1 MREFT
6 GYEVILSQKSRG
18 GAALASLAVLIVAL
32 GFTAYIGAHRN
43 VFSGATS
50 QYTALFNSANGLR
63 RGAAVMVSGVTVGE
77 VNDISIDKDTD
88 LAKVVFSIDKTLPLT
103 VDATIAIIAPDMT
116 SDNALMVNPGHAASR
131 LKPFEIITS
140 TTDQLSLEQQVS
152 DYIFG
157 GHLQ

>member
-1 MREFT
+1 M
-6 GYEVILSQKSRG
+6 SQKSRG

-32 GFTAYIGAHRN
+32 GFTAYIGAHRH
-43 VFSGATS
+43 VFSGATL

-63 RGAAVMVSGVTVGE
+63 PGAEVMVSGVTVGQ
-77 VNDISIDKDTD
+77 VNMITIDKDTD
-88 LAKVVFSIDKTLPLT
+88 LAKVVFSIDKNLPLT
-103 VDATIAIIAPDMT
+103 TDAAVAIVAPDMT
-116 SDNALMVNPGHAASR
+116 SDNALMVNPGHAATR
-131 LKPFEIITS
+131 LKPTEMITS